1 MTESVIVSKKSGALA
16 DELRRPLIL
25 LQKFSART
33 VSCADRDLAVD
44 GSVLKDH
51 SYLLECSQHSPG
63 GVTAQGLCV
72 SLQQL
77 PQQACEAQEIRI
89 AIQGLQ
95 VSSHS
100 HCKSQQHIYVFV
112 TK

>member
-1 MTESVIVSKKSGALA
+1 VTESVIVSKKSGALA

-51 SYLLECSQHSPG
+51 SYLLECSQHSQ
-63 GVTAQGLCV
+63 GV
-72 SLQQL
+72 QL
-77 PQQACEAQEIRI
+77 HKCYVRHFNNYRSKPVKHKKSESRYKGCKCPATVTVR
-89 AIQGLQ
+89 
-95 VSSHS
+95 VSSIS
-100 HCKSQQHIYVFV
+100 MFL
-112 TK
+112 